1 MFEAKEVKVTGAT
14 ENYTMKNFTK
24 LCCGNQIKLDENKRL
39 VTHKGGWKMHRKFL
53 SEIHSIVFD
62 SK

>member
-1 MFEAKEVKVTGAT
+1 MFEAKEVKVTGAR

-24 LCCGNQIKLDENKRL
+24 LCCGDQIKLDENKRL
-39 VTHKGGWKMHRKFL
+39 VTHKGDGICKKKFL
-53 SEIHSIVFD
+53 SEIHSIIFD